1 MKSLKVII
9 LKQKGKLM
17 FNWDV
22 LLQNKERESRI
33 HYTQKNIQENMQKTI
48 ELMNNITEGLQRLT
62 ESYKED
68 KTSNMLYFTGN
79 NEALESI
86 RNRLDKL
93 EIKTKVKKSE
103 PF

>member
-1 MKSLKVII
+1 
-9 LKQKGKLM
+9 M

-79 NEALESI
+79 NE
-86 RNRLDKL
+86 
-93 EIKTKVKKSE
+93 EIGRASCRERV
-103 PF
+103 

>member
-1 MKSLKVII
+1 M
-9 LKQKGKLM
+9 GK
-17 FNWDV
+17 
-22 LLQNKERESRI
+22 
-33 HYTQKNIQENMQKTI
+33 
-48 ELMNNITEGLQRLT
+48 ITEGLQRLT

-68 KTSNMLYFTGN
+68 KASNVLYFTGN

-93 EIKTKVKKSE
+93 EIKTKVKEPE

>member
-17 FNWDV
+17 FNWDM
-22 LLQNKERESRI
+22 LFQNKERESRI
-33 HYTQKNIQENMQKTI
+33 HYTQKNLQENMQKTI

-93 EIKTKVKKSE
+93 EIKTKVKESE

>member
-17 FNWDV
+17 FNWDM

-33 HYTQKNIQENMQKTI
+33 HYTQKNLQENMQKTI

>member
-1 MKSLKVII
+1 
-9 LKQKGKLM
+9 M
-17 FNWDV
+17 FNWDM

-33 HYTQKNIQENMQKTI
+33 HYTQKNLQENMQKTI

>member
-17 FNWDV
+17 FNWDM

-33 HYTQKNIQENMQKTI
+33 HYTQKNLQENMQKTI
-48 ELMNNITEGLQRLT
+48 KLMNNITEGLQRLT

-93 EIKTKVKKSE
+93 EIKTKVKESE

>member
-17 FNWDV
+17 FNWDA
-22 LLQNKERESRI
+22 LFQNKERESRI
-33 HYTQKNIQENMQKTI
+33 HYTQKNLQDNMQKTI

-62 ESYKED
+62 DTYKED
-68 KTSNMLYFTGN
+68 RDSNVLYCTGN
-79 NEALESI
+79 NEALEAI
-86 RNRLDKL
+86 RNRLDKI
-93 EIKTKVKKSE
+93 EIKTKVKEPE

>member
-1 MKSLKVII
+1 
-9 LKQKGKLM
+9 M
-17 FNWDV
+17 FNWDM

-33 HYTQKNIQENMQKTI
+33 HYTQKNLQENMQKTI

-68 KTSNMLYFTGN
+68 KTSNILYFTGN

-93 EIKTKVKKSE
+93 EIKTKVKESE

>member
-1 MKSLKVII
+1 
-9 LKQKGKLM
+9 M

-33 HYTQKNIQENMQKTI
+33 HYTQKNLQENMQKTI

>member
-1 MKSLKVII
+1 
-9 LKQKGKLM
+9 
-17 FNWDV
+17 
-22 LLQNKERESRI
+22 
-33 HYTQKNIQENMQKTI
+33 
-48 ELMNNITEGLQRLT
+48 MNNITEGLQRLT

>member
-9 LKQKGKLM
+9 SKQKGKLM
-17 FNWDV
+17 FNWDM
-22 LLQNKERESRI
+22 LLQNKERESKI
-33 HYTQKNIQENMQKTI
+33 HYTQKNLQENMQKTI

>member
-33 HYTQKNIQENMQKTI
+33 HYTQKNLQENMQKTI
-48 ELMNNITEGLQRLT
+48 KLMNNITEGLQRLT

>member
-1 MKSLKVII
+1 
-9 LKQKGKLM
+9 M
-17 FNWDV
+17 FNWDM

-33 HYTQKNIQENMQKTI
+33 HYTQKNLQENMQKTI

-93 EIKTKVKKSE
+93 EIKTKVKESE

>member
-17 FNWDV
+17 FNWDM

-33 HYTQKNIQENMQKTI
+33 HYTQKNLQENMQKTI

-93 EIKTKVKKSE
+93 EIKTKVKESE

>member
-17 FNWDV
+17 FNWDM
-22 LLQNKERESRI
+22 LFQNKERESKI
-33 HYTQKNIQENMQKTI
+33 HYTQANIIDNIKQTV
-48 ELMNNITEGLQRLT
+48 ELMGKITEGLQRLT

-68 KTSNMLYFTGN
+68 KASNVLYFTGN

-93 EIKTKVKKSE
+93 EIKTKIKE
-103 PF
+103 PLPF